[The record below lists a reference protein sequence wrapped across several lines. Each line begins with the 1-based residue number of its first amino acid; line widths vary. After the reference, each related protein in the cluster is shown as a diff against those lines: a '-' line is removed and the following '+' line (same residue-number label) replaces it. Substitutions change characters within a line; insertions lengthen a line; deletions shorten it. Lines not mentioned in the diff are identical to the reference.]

1 MSYREFLAQAGRFA
15 PQVTSLATE
24 AVVDK
29 RFIAIRQTRTYL
41 AIGGQI
47 VNLLGGG
54 RKRPG
59 EQLLSERQLGRVWDW
74 RKRLSEGFS
83 AVKAI
88 NVLRGRAGAGA
99 FIPANALID
108 PEAAPSA
115 HFFAENG
122 SFKLRVPH
130 LETITFAR
138 EDSCRV
144 ELDIRADVT
153 QTVPA

>member
-1 MSYREFLAQAGRFA
+1 MRG
-15 PQVTSLATE
+15 
-24 AVVDK
+24 
-29 RFIAIRQTRTYL
+29 
-41 AIGGQI
+41 
-47 VNLLGGG
+47 
-54 RKRPG
+54 
-59 EQLLSERQLGRVWDW
+59 
-74 RKRLSEGFS
+74 

-88 NVLRGRAGAGA
+88 NVLEVKAGEGA
-99 FIPANALID
+99 FIRADALID
-108 PEAAPSA
+108 PEAVPSA
-115 HFFAENG
+115 HFSAENS